1 MRAFFAPRQTT
12 FYQRRANTVRAVLM
26 KQDSVASS
34 PSAIALLPLLLFLA
48 LFVGAGL
55 WYQSQGTAM
64 AFYQVSA
71 PVAIL
76 PAIALAIALAHGR
89 LSQRID
95 TFIRGIGDPTII
107 TMVLIYLLAGAFASV
122 AKAVGGVDATVNFGL
137 SYIPPTL
144 VLPGLFLITA
154 FVATA
159 MGTSMG
165 TIAAIAPIAVGLS
178 NATEL
183 PMLLTIGTVVGGAMF
198 GDNLSIISDTTIAA
212 TRTQG
217 VKMRD
222 KFRMNLLIALP
233 AAAVALIW
241 LYFSGTTAQI
251 TAPGDYELIRVLPYI
266 VVLVLAVSGVNVL
279 LVLFIGILLAGA
291 VGLGLQPDYSI
302 GALSKDIYAGYT
314 SMQEILILSL
324 MIGGLGA
331 LMRAGGGLAWL
342 GQRIDRI
349 SQIGSRGKPG
359 RKTGE
364 LGISTAVALTNVC
377 TANNTV
383 AILLTGHLAKDMAE
397 RYGVDPRRSASLLDI
412 YSCTVQGLLPYG
424 AQILLASSL
433 AKVSP
438 LALAGSIHYCWL
450 LGISALAS
458 IFTGFYKGRPRPA
471 QR

>member
-1 MRAFFAPRQTT
+1 MTHPSPATSELQA
-12 FYQRRANTVRAVLM
+12 
-26 KQDSVASS
+26 
-34 PSAIALLPLLLFLA
+34 PSALALLPLILFLA

-55 WYQSQGTAM
+55 WYQAQGTDM

-76 PAIALAIALAHGR
+76 PAIALGILLAHGSLGR
-89 LSQRID
+89 RID
-95 TFIRGIGDPTII
+95 TFIHGVGDPTII

-137 SYIPPTL
+137 SVIPPAL

-178 NATEL
+178 DATEL

-217 VKMRD
+217 VRMRD

-233 AAAVALIW
+233 AAIVALIW
-241 LYFSGTTAQI
+241 LYFAGTTAQVSV
-251 TAPGDYELIRVLPYI
+251 PGDYELVRVLPYI
-266 VVLVLAVSGVNVL
+266 AVLILAVSGVNVM
-279 LVLFIGILLAGA
+279 LVLFIGILLAGTI
-291 VGLGLQPDYSI
+291 GLGLQPDYSI
-302 GALSKDIYAGYT
+302 ATLSKNIYAGYT
-314 SMQEILILSL
+314 GMQEILILSL

-331 LMRAGGGLAWL
+331 LMRAGGGLVWL
-342 GQRIDRI
+342 GQQIDRI
-349 SQIGSRGKPG
+349 SRIGSRGKPG

-383 AILLTGHLAKDMAE
+383 AILLSGQLARDIAE

-412 YSCTVQGLLPYG
+412 YSCVVQGLLPYG

-450 LGISALAS
+450 LGISALIS
-458 IFTGFYKGRPRPA
+458 IAAGLFSRPRI
-471 QR
+471 RTS